1 MQRLEAAFLSSTNTV
16 KRNGGYTPL
25 LCVRAAHT
33 STQPHRRRLHSTG
46 QDASAQAFTLA
57 NQPRPAPP
65 AAAPPSPPV
74 QDGVSMLALANL
86 PLSQVLRTYL
96 ITTLSSSPA
105 LLSVSTSV
113 LRLMLESKSALFNVQ
128 KNPLLRWLLWETF
141 YKQFCAGESK
151 TQIDRTCAGLRQ
163 QGYAG
168 VILEYALE
176 VLKDAEGHEAT
187 DVAVWRKG
195 LLNTIEMSQPG
206 DFVGLKWSG
215 MGPAAL
221 RRMLANEAPSERMQE
236 AMDTVCQ
243 AAKEND
249 ISLLPAAEE
258 TNTLDAFFNW
268 CMAMQRRYNTNG
280 KAVVYNTYQAYLKSM
295 PSWLS
300 THLET
305 AREQNFVLGAKLVR
319 GAYLH
324 NEKRNLIHDT
334 IEDTHHAYDSL
345 AAAMI
350 HRDYNHLLQP
360 ASETAS
366 AQNWP
371 LTNVVLATHNA
382 NTVTKMQALR
392 QTQHNASVPLT
403 PLSFAQLQ
411 GMADE
416 VSCQLLA
423 AAKADVGDAE
433 AAKKGLLREQ
443 VFKCTT
449 WGTMTECLN
458 YLLRRAAEN
467 KDAASRTGESR
478 RAMQAELWRRI
489 KGVFGVGA

>member
-1 MQRLEAAFLSSTNTV
+1 
-16 KRNGGYTPL
+16 
-25 LCVRAAHT
+25 
-33 STQPHRRRLHSTG
+33 
-46 QDASAQAFTLA
+46 
-57 NQPRPAPP
+57 
-65 AAAPPSPPV
+65 
-74 QDGVSMLALANL
+74 
-86 PLSQVLRTYL
+86 
-96 ITTLSSSPA
+96 
-105 LLSVSTSV
+105 
-113 LRLMLESKSALFNVQ
+113 MLESKSPLFNVQ
-128 KNPLLRWLLWETF
+128 KNPLLRWILWETF

-195 LLNTIEMSQPG
+195 LLDTIEMSQPG

-221 RRMLANEAPSERMQE
+221 RRMLANDAPSERMEE
-236 AMDTVCQ
+236 AMRTVCQ
-243 AAKEND
+243 AAKDKD

-258 TNTLDAFFNW
+258 TNTLDAFFSW
-268 CMAMQRRYNTNG
+268 CMTMQRSYNTNG

-295 PSWLS
+295 PASLS
-300 THLET
+300 QHLET
-305 AREQNFVLGAKLVR
+305 ARNENFILGAKLVR

-324 NEKRNLIHDT
+324 SEQRSLIHDT
-334 IEDTHHAYDSL
+334 IEATHHAYDTLATALIQRSYNSL
-345 AAAMI
+345 L
-350 HRDYNHLLQP
+350 RP
-360 ASETAS
+360 ATPSAS
-366 AQNWP
+366 SSNWP
-371 LTNVVLATHNA
+371 ATNIVLATHNA
-382 NTVTKMQALR
+382 STVTQMQALR
-392 QTQHNASVPLT
+392 QHQHATGTSLT

-423 AAKADVGDAE
+423 AAKADVSSSE
-433 AAKKGLLREQ
+433 ATRKGLLREQ

-449 WGTMTECLN
+449 WGSMTECLN

-478 RAMQAELWRRI
+478 RAMQGELWRRFRA
-489 KGVFGVGA
+489 VFGVE